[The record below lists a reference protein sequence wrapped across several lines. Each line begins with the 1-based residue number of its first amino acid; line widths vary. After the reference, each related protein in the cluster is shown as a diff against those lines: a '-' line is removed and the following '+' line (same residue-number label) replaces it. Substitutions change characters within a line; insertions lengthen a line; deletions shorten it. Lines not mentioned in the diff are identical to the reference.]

1 MNDNDTAMHRT
12 TQTTTARA
20 LILVDPQHDFAEGGS
35 LAVSGGLA
43 VADRI
48 AAYLAG
54 HRDAYQVV
62 VATRDWHPPVLSDHF
77 AEAPDSP
84 DYIDMWP
91 PHCVQDTAG
100 ARFLPAI
107 ERQIAGGLIDV
118 IVSKGQM
125 SASYSGFDGHTA
137 TGHSLDGL
145 LTAASI
151 TAIDVCGIATS
162 HCVKATA
169 LDGRGSGYDVT
180 VLTDLSVGVTSEQ
193 AAAAYIELGA
203 AGVALRPSND
213 NRLSAS

>member
-1 MNDNDTAMHRT
+1 MHHRT
-12 TQTTTARA
+12 TAAARA
-20 LILVDPQHDFAEGGS
+20 LIIVDPQHDFAEGGS
-35 LAVSGGLA
+35 LAVAGGFA

-62 VATRDWHPPVLSDHF
+62 VVTRDWHPPVLGDHF
-77 AEAPDSP
+77 AEAPDDP

-91 PHCVQDTAG
+91 PHCVQNTAG
-100 ARFLPAI
+100 ASFLPAI
-107 ERQIAGGLIDV
+107 ARQIDDGLIDV
-118 IVSKGQM
+118 VVSKGQM
-125 SASYSGFDGHTA
+125 SASYSGFDGHTDA
-137 TGHSLDGL
+137 GHSLDDV

-180 VLTDLSVGVTSEQ
+180 VLTDLSVGVTAEQ
-193 AAAAYIELGA
+193 ADAACIELGA
-203 AGVALRPSND
+203 AGVALRPSTD
-213 NRLSAS
+213 KRMSAS

>member
-1 MNDNDTAMHRT
+1 MSDNDTAMHHT
-12 TQTTTARA
+12 TPTATARA
-20 LILVDPQHDFAEGGS
+20 LIIVDPQHDFAEGGS
-35 LAVSGGLA
+35 LAVAGGFD

-62 VATRDWHPPVLSDHF
+62 VVTRDWHPPVLGDHF
-77 AEAPDSP
+77 AEAPDGP

-107 ERQIAGGLIDV
+107 ARQIDEGLIDV

-125 SASYSGFDGHTA
+125 SASYSGFDGHTH

-145 LTAASI
+145 LTAGSI
-151 TAIDVCGIATS
+151 AAIDVCGIATS

-169 LDGRGSGYDVT
+169 LDGRASGYDVT
-180 VLTDLSVGVTSEQ
+180 VFTDLSVGVTAEQ

-203 AGVALRPSND
+203 SGVALRPSND

>member
-1 MNDNDTAMHRT
+1 MRHTPRT
-12 TQTTTARA
+12 STARA
-20 LILVDPQHDFAEGGS
+20 LVIVDPQHDFAEGGN
-35 LAVSGGLA
+35 LAVGGGFA

-54 HRDAYQVV
+54 HRDAYQLVV
-62 VATRDWHPPVLSDHF
+62 VTRDWHPPVLGDHF
-77 AEAPDSP
+77 AEAPDDP

-107 ERQIAGGLIDV
+107 GRQIDDGLIDV
-118 IVSKGQM
+118 VVSKGQM
-125 SASYSGFDGHTA
+125 SASYSGFDGHA
-137 TGHSLDGL
+137 HTGHSLNDL

-151 TAIDVCGIATS
+151 AAVDVCGIATS

-169 LDGRGSGYDVT
+169 LDARRSDYEVT
-180 VLTDLSVGVTSEQ
+180 VLTDLSVGVTAEQ

-203 AGVALRPSND
+203 AGVGLHLSTD
-213 NRLSAS
+213 DRLSAS

>member
-1 MNDNDTAMHRT
+1 MNDNDTAMHHT
-12 TQTTTARA
+12 TPTATARA
-20 LILVDPQHDFAEGGS
+20 LIIVDPQHDFAEGGS
-35 LAVSGGLA
+35 LAVAGGFA
-43 VADRI
+43 VADGI

-54 HRDAYQVV
+54 HRAAYQVV
-62 VATRDWHPPVLSDHF
+62 VVTRDWHPPVLGDHF
-77 AEAPDSP
+77 AEAPDDP

-107 ERQIAGGLIDV
+107 ARQIDDGLIDV

-125 SASYSGFDGHTA
+125 AASYSGFDGHTH
-137 TGHSLDGL
+137 TGHSLHDV

-151 TAIDVCGIATS
+151 VAIDVCGIATS

-169 LDGRGSGYDVT
+169 LNGCDSGYDVT
-180 VLTDLSVGVTSEQ
+180 VLTDLSVGVTAEQ

-203 AGVALRPSND
+203 AGVALHSSND